1 MNYVKHLNIFGVEA
15 KEIPC
20 INGTGAPTD
29 TTEGSVGCLY
39 MDVDTGEI
47 YKCIAVEN
55 NIRTWVSA
63 EGNIG
68 DIESA
73 LDEIIA
79 IQNALIGDVV

>member
-1 MNYVKHLNIFGVEA
+1 MNFVKHLNIFGVEA

-20 INGTGAPTD
+20 IQGIGAPTES
-29 TTEGSVGCLY
+29 TEGAVGCLY
-39 MDVDTGEI
+39 MDTDTGEI

-55 NIRTWVSA
+55 YKRTWINT
-63 EGNIG
+63 EEKIG

-79 IQNALIGDVV
+79 IQNALIGDVI